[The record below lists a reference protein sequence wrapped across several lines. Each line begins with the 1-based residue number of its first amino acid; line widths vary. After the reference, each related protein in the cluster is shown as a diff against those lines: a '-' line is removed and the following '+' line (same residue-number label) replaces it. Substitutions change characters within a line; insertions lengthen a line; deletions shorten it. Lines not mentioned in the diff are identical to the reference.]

1 MLSKYFQQF
10 LDDNDLQINERFTIT
25 DSDGNPQY
33 INRKFWINK
42 QNGGELVCDD
52 KNIPANEVMLSLL
65 RNKMFIKKLPWK
77 PQNGDIY
84 YYVTAQKGIGQNTF
98 SDIFTLDCMLR
109 KAGKCYRAY
118 DEAEK
123 HLEADY
129 KWLKSEVQEN
139 CQ

>member
-25 DSDGNPQY
+25 DSDGSPQY

-42 QNGGELVCDD
+42 QNGGKLVCDD

-84 YYVTAQKGIGQNTF
+84 YYVTSQKGIGQNTF
-98 SDIFTLDCMLR
+98 SDTFTLDCMLR
-109 KAGKCYRAY
+109 KAGKLYRSEE
-118 DEAEK
+118 EAK
-123 HLEADY
+123 RYLDKDY
-129 KWLKSEVQEN
+129 KDLIIQEEE
-139 CQ
+139 

>member
-10 LDDNDLQINERFTIT
+10 LDDNDLTENEPFTIT
-25 DSDGNPQY
+25 DSEGKPQY

-42 QNGGELVCDD
+42 QNGGKLVCDD
-52 KNIPANEVMLSLL
+52 KNIPSNEVMLSLL

-77 PQNGDIY
+77 PKEGDTYFHVSPNGIRN
-84 YYVTAQKGIGQNTF
+84 A
-98 SDIFTLDCMLR
+98 IFHGCTIDYLLR
-109 KAGKCYRAY
+109 KSGKCYRTY
-118 DEAEK
+118 EEAEK
-123 HLEADY
+123 HFEADY